1 MNAKEKIYYL
11 IREFKKG
18 NYDIN
23 TFCDEITN
31 VYNLELKSEDLNE
44 LEKKH
49 LSELIIFTSRYSP
62 YENDLKIPN
71 AFFSDSQVR
80 RKVDEIIEKL
90 NIF

>member
-23 TFCDEITN
+23 IFCDEVTN
-31 VYNLELKSEDLNE
+31 VYNLELNFNDLSE
-44 LEKKH
+44 LEKKYF
-49 LSELIIFTSRYSP
+49 SELIILTSRYSP

-71 AFFSDSQVR
+71 AFFNDSQVR
-80 RKVDEIIEKL
+80 VKVDEIIEKL
-90 NIF
+90 HIY

>member
-23 TFCDEITN
+23 IFCDEVTN
-31 VYNLELKSEDLNE
+31 IYNLELNFNDLNE
-44 LEKKH
+44 LEKKYF
-49 LSELIIFTSRYSP
+49 SELIIFTSRYSP

-71 AFFSDSQVR
+71 AFFNDFQVR
-80 RKVDEIIEKL
+80 GKVDEIIEKL
-90 NIF
+90 HIY